1 MSNTQ
6 PIQPQA
12 IEAEGAIEALH
23 IPVALIDRDPAQPRT
38 HFDEAAL
45 AALAESIRQHGVI
58 QPIEVEETPDGR
70 YRIHHGERRWRAS
83 KLAGRET
90 IPAVVAPAR
99 AADERLVRQA
109 LENLHR
115 EDLNPIDEARVYQGL
130 IDHGWARLRIARE
143 TGKSLPTINGRLA
156 WLKLEPEIQSLVA
169 LGHLSKDGR
178 LAEKLYVLPPEA
190 RVPLAEKL
198 ARHGLGLQ
206 ASLRACDRTAE
217 EIARKAEAL
226 EEGRRRHA
234 GRAAAVPGANGVGG
248 PGGSPGR
255 NGTVA
260 HPVPLVA
267 YGAGARR
274 AVTATIGA
282 AAEAMCRG
290 CAVRPAG
297 ADVIPAWEIVERAAA
312 ETCAACARR
321 DGPPIPRVCELC
333 QGAAL
338 LGRLVGAVKA
348 QAEETA
354 A

>member
-6 PIQPQA
+6 TIQPAAVAAEQA
-12 IEAEGAIEALH
+12 IQALH

-45 AALAESIRQHGVI
+45 ADLAESIRAHGVI
-58 QPIEVEETPDGR
+58 QPIEVEATGDGR
-70 YRIHHGERRWRAS
+70 YRLHHGERRWRAS

-90 IPAVVAPAR
+90 IPAVVAPPR

-143 TGKSLPTINGRLA
+143 TGKSLPLINGRLA
-156 WLKLEPEIQSLVA
+156 WLKLEPEVQRLVA

-190 RVPLAEKL
+190 RVPLAGKL

-206 ASLRACDRTAE
+206 ASLRACDKAAE

-226 EEGRRRHA
+226 EEGRQRHTD
-234 GRAAAVPGANGVGG
+234 RAASVPAANGALGTG
-248 PGGSPGR
+248 DPPGR
-255 NGTVA
+255 NGTLA
-260 HPVPLVA
+260 HAVPLVA
-267 YGAGARR
+267 YGAGGRR
-274 AVTATIGA
+274 AVTATIGE

-297 ADVIPAWEIVERAAA
+297 ADIIPAWEIVERAAA
-312 ETCAACARR
+312 ETCAACVRR

-333 QGAAL
+333 QGAVL
-338 LGRLVGAVKA
+338 LGRLLGAVKA
-348 QAEETA
+348 QETA

>member
-1 MSNTQ
+1 MSNAQ
-6 PIQPQA
+6 PIQPEA
-12 IEAEGAIEALH
+12 IQALH
-23 IPVALIDRDPAQPRT
+23 IPVALIDRDPGQPRT
-38 HFDEAAL
+38 HFDDVAL
-45 AALAESIRQHGVI
+45 ADLAESIRAHGVI
-58 QPIEVEETPDGR
+58 QPIEVEATADGR

-83 KLAGRET
+83 LLAGRET

-156 WLKLEPEIQSLVA
+156 WLKLEPEVQRLVA

-248 PGGSPGR
+248 MGDPPGR
-255 NGTVA
+255 NGMA

-338 LGRLVGAVKA
+338 LGRLVGAVE
-348 QAEETA
+348 AEETA